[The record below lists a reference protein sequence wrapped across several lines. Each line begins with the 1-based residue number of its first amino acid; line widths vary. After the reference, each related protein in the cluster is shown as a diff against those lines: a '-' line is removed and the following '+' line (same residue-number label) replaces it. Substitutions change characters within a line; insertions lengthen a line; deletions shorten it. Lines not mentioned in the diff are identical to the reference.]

1 MSKKKDDF
9 TTTNEEKEER
19 QGSQDQ
25 AFRVHNNDII
35 IRFLV
40 KPGAIK
46 TKVPSELYP
55 DHVSVTI
62 QAPPDKGK
70 ANRELL
76 KELKKLLEV
85 SSSDLVLERGQ
96 TSSEKYIRVKNQDL
110 KTIYSKFKDK
120 VKRK

>member
-1 MSKKKDDF
+1 MSKKKANF
-9 TTTNEEKEER
+9 SSKKKEEAK
-19 QGSQDQ
+19 GSQHQ
-25 AFRVHNNDII
+25 VFRVHKNDII

-46 TKVPSELYP
+46 TKVPSELFS
-55 DHVSVTI
+55 DHVVVMI

-76 KELKKLLEV
+76 KELKKLLDV
-85 SSSDLVLERGQ
+85 NSSDLVLERGQ

-110 KTIYSKFKDK
+110 QTVYSKFIAKI
-120 VKRK
+120 